1 MATNNLSLLRK
12 GRPFIMRGAWMR
24 VGAPAPMQSRAGTP
38 AWGGNWGGGKKEG
51 WRAEEGSFPS
61 AGCGVESSRDEF
73 CGRPQLR
80 DIRFGHA
87 ADVAVL
93 EGTAAC
99 PFDHFG
105 DGLLL
110 ACGNAPCRSQELVTQ
125 LVERGTYR

>member
-1 MATNNLSLLRK
+1 
-12 GRPFIMRGAWMR
+12 
-24 VGAPAPMQSRAGTP
+24 MQSRAGTP

-61 AGCGVESSRDEF
+61 AGCGVEGRRDEF
-73 CGRPQLR
+73 CGGPQLR

-87 ADVAVL
+87 ADVTVL
-93 EGTAAC
+93 KCAAAR

-110 ACGNAPCRSQELVTQ
+110 SCGNAPCRSQELVTQ
-125 LVERGTYR
+125 LVERRNCR